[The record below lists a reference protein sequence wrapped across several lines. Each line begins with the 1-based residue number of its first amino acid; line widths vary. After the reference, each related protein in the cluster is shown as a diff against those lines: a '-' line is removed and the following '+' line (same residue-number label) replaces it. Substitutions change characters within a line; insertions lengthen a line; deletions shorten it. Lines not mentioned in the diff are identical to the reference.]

1 MAFEKVGIDTRK
13 WCSVSDD
20 DEIDA
25 SRQCSRP
32 CQFSGDDPSRDILRS
47 SIRNQIKYMP
57 FHAAARTNGVKNQIE
72 AW

>member
-1 MAFEKVGIDTRK
+1 MVFEEVGIDTRK
-13 WCSVSDD
+13 WCPVADD
-20 DEIDA
+20 DEFDA
-25 SRQCSRP
+25 RRQRSRP
-32 CQFSGDDPSRDILRS
+32 LQFSGDDTSRDILRS

>member
-25 SRQCSRP
+25 VPVAFAVDAVARCAWHI
-32 CQFSGDDPSRDILRS
+32 FDDGRS
-47 SIRNQIKYMP
+47 MP
-57 FHAAARTNGVKNQIE
+57 PPGRME
-72 AW
+72 